1 MPTLYLI
8 PLFQSLNMAFITNTA
23 TATLIPAKACCTDV
37 ILAKFLIKAAIIM
50 IITSDGKTTP
60 S

>member
-8 PLFQSLNMAFITNTA
+8 PLFKSLNMAFITN